1 MRPGGNRAP
10 RVTGVPIWLL
20 DVDGVLNAV
29 CHPSRPPRTWD
40 SWRSGT
46 AIAAGERFVITFA
59 PELMTGIRDL
69 HESGMVEIRW
79 LTTWGHDANRS
90 LRHLLELPEFP
101 VAGEPA
107 YAEAWWKLPCAVRAA
122 QDERPL
128 IWTDDDLDYSE
139 PARAWAAKLDALT
152 IAPEPT
158 VWDSR
163 PRISTRSAPTVQR
176 TADSG
181 GRTPAI
187 ARLPPPHQP
196 FVSSSAVPALRS
208 EAGATLP
215 E

>member
-1 MRPGGNRAP
+1 MPVGSTERWADPDRTADSRDVRPGGNRAP

-158 VWDSR
+158 V
-163 PRISTRSAPTVQR
+163 
-176 TADSG
+176 G
-181 GRTPAI
+181 LTPADLDAI
-187 ARLPPPHQP
+187 RTYCAKDRRQ
-196 FVSSSAVPALRS
+196 R
-208 EAGATLP
+208 G
-215 E
+215 